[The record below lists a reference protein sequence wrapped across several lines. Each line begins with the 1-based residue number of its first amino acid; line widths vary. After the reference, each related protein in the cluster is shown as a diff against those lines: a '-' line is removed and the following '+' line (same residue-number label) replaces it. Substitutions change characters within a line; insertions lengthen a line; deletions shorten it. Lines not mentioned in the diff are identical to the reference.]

1 MMAVE
6 VNTTVYEIPS
16 YTLDIHNGTEKTPT
30 ILPSP
35 LFSLEVGRGPT
46 QYPDC
51 W

>member
-6 VNTTVYEIPS
+6 VNTTAYEIPS
-16 YTLDIHNGTEKTPT
+16 YTLGIHNGTGKKPK
-30 ILPSP
+30 ILPSS